1 MDKLS
6 KTRSIVASI
15 TGNIIEWYDFSIYLY
30 LAPVI
35 SQNFFPHTNKMSS
48 LLLTF
53 LIFAMGF
60 VLRPLGAVIFGH
72 LGDTA
77 GRAKTLKLTILL
89 TALSTIGIA
98 FLPGYQSFG
107 VAAPILLTLLR
118 MLQGLCIGGEFA
130 GSMIYLTETAP
141 NNKRAIISCMT
152 NNGSNFGIILATII
166 AALLAT
172 VMPLEVFSS
181 YGWRLLFLL
190 GGLIG
195 LLGLWLRNDIQ
206 ESDVFK
212 KIQAHSSNK
221 SPLRTLVKSHK
232 KDIVNVFLLLII
244 SAAGSY
250 VLMGYLTTYLHV
262 YLHYS
267 LVKALQ
273 IQALFNALSIFMVI
287 VFAIMCD
294 KYGRRKLLTVS
305 AVLYIVLA
313 LPCYYYLN
321 TTGSWLY
328 LLPLIIAYALEQAIT
343 PVAMVEMFPST
354 TRYSGIAIGYNFSMA
369 IIGGTAPMLNTW
381 LIGTFNNTLMIA
393 YYLMICAFISLT
405 VIIFKLPKTFG
416 AALELT

>member
-6 KTRSIVASI
+6 KTRSIIASI
-15 TGNIIEWYDFSIYLY
+15 TGNIIEWYDFSLYLY

-35 SQNFFPHTNKMSS
+35 SQNFFPQANKVSS
-48 LLLTF
+48 LLLTL

-60 VLRPLGAVIFGH
+60 ILRPAGALVFGH
-72 LGDTA
+72 LGDTI
-77 GRAKTLKLTILL
+77 GRAKTLRLTILL

-98 FLPGYQSFG
+98 FLPTYQTVG
-107 VAAPILLTLLR
+107 VAAPILLTLFR
-118 MLQGLCIGGEFA
+118 MALGLCIGGEFA

-152 NNGSNFGIILATII
+152 NNGSNFGIILATIT
-166 AALLAT
+166 AALFAML
-172 VMPLEVFSS
+172 MPASAFAN

-195 LLGLWLRNDIQ
+195 FLGLWLRNDIQ

-212 KIQAHSSNK
+212 KIQAKVTEHK
-221 SPLRTLVKSHK
+221 PLRTLLQLHK
-232 KDIVNVFLLLII
+232 KHIFHVFLLLII

-267 LVKALQ
+267 LAKALQ
-273 IQALFNALSIFMVI
+273 VQALFNALSILMVI
-287 VFAIMCD
+287 IFAILCD

-305 AVLYIVLA
+305 ALLYILLA
-313 LPCYYYLN
+313 YPCYYYLN
-321 TTGSWLY
+321 ITGMWLC
-328 LLPLIIAYALEQAIT
+328 LLPLVIAYSLEQAIT

-354 TRYSGIAIGYNFSMA
+354 TRYSGISIGYNFSMA
-369 IIGGTAPMLNTW
+369 IVGGTAPMINTW
-381 LIGTFNNTLMIA
+381 LISTFHNTMMIA
-393 YYLMICAFISLT
+393 YYLVICAAISLS
-405 VIIFKLPKTFG
+405 VILFKLPRSFG
-416 AALELT
+416 AELELT